1 MSILKKIFGKSNK
14 NDFEG
19 VRIEKLKPFEEKR
32 EKRTDTV
39 WFSPHNIEKCIIATK
54 KLNLEY
60 IFLQTKTI
68 DFLNDKRLNHVKGI
82 CIQFK
87 IEDLTPLYRHKQL
100 THLGIAED
108 NSKEFDFNHFKNLIY
123 IGGIGPKKYI
133 NFDKLINLKYVYLRN
148 YNKKDFSEF
157 LEFKCLRT
165 LEIYSL
171 NCENF
176 NGLAGLEKLKEI
188 KLEMCPRITSLNG
201 INETNKNLE
210 IVHLI
215 SCKKLVDASILSSLP
230 KLRDLYLYK
239 VAELN
244 SLEFLNSSDSIQE
257 LFIHPENVGVKK
269 DDYYPL
275 IKKLQHIG
283 KIEQLK
289 KWKKLDDYINNKVDL
304 SKNQTESLSELQS
317 ILKFSPIKNWI
328 EKYEDGLEQY
338 TPENCNKG
346 EEILSNLVQKLEQTK
361 NLSNDDKVSFIK
373 SSVLEF
379 NQLNDSLDGCF
390 IETGEREELCE
401 VFDNIADSVGIN
413 IQKYEDGIA
422 SEWRDW

>member
-1 MSILKKIFGKSNK
+1 MSILKKILGKFNKSN
-14 NDFEG
+14 FEG

-32 EKRTDTV
+32 EKTTDTV
-39 WFSPHNIEKCIIATK
+39 WFSSHNIEKCIIATK
-54 KLNLEY
+54 KLNLEN

-82 CIQFK
+82 YIQFE
-87 IEDLTPLYRHKQL
+87 IEDLTPLYRHTQL

-108 NSKEFDFNHFKNLIY
+108 NGKEFDFIHFKNLIY

-133 NFDKLINLKYVYLRN
+133 NFDKLVNLKYAYLRN

-157 LEFKCLRT
+157 SEFKNLRRI
-165 LEIYSL
+165 EIYSL

-176 NGLAGLEKLKEI
+176 NGLSGLENLKEI
-188 KLEMCPRITSLNG
+188 KLEMCPRITSLSG
-201 INETNKNLE
+201 IDESNKNLE

-215 SCKKLVDASILSSLP
+215 SSKKLVDASTLSTLP

-244 SLEFLNSSDSIQE
+244 SLDFLNSSNSIQE
-257 LFIHPENVGVKK
+257 LFIHPENVGVKR

-275 IKKLQHIG
+275 IKKLQNIG

-289 KWKKLDDYINNKVDL
+289 KWKKLDDYVNNKIDL
-304 SKNQTESLSELQS
+304 SKNQTEPLSELQS

-338 TPENCNKG
+338 TPENCDKG
-346 EEILSNLVQKLEQTK
+346 EKILSNLIQKLEQNK
-361 NLSNDDKVSFIK
+361 GLDNDDKVSLIK
-373 SSVLEF
+373 YSVIEF

-401 VFDNIADSVGIN
+401 IFDNIADAVGIN
-413 IQKYEDGIA
+413 IQEYEDGIA

>member
-1 MSILKKIFGKSNK
+1 MSIIKKIFGGFNK
-14 NDFEG
+14 NNFEG
-19 VRIEKLKPFEEKR
+19 VRIEKLKPFEEKY
-32 EKRTDTV
+32 EKTTDTV
-39 WFSPHNIEKCIIATK
+39 WFSPHNIEKCIVATK
-54 KLNLEY
+54 KLSIEH

-68 DFLNDKRLNHVKGI
+68 DFLNDKRLSHIKGVSV
-82 CIQFK
+82 QFE
-87 IEDLTPLYRHKQL
+87 IDDLTPLYNHKQL
-100 THLGIAED
+100 THLGVYED
-108 NSKEFDFNHFKNLIY
+108 NGKEFDFSHFKNLIF
-123 IGGIGPKKYI
+123 INGIGPKKYK
-133 NFDKLINLKYVYLRN
+133 NFNKLVNLKYAYLRN
-148 YNKKDFSEF
+148 YNRKDFSEF
-157 LEFKCLRT
+157 SSSKNLNRI
-165 LEIYSL
+165 EIYSL
-171 NCENF
+171 NCENL
-176 NGLAGLEKLKEI
+176 NGLSNLENLKEI

-210 IVHLI
+210 VVHLI
-215 SCKKLVDASILSSLP
+215 SCKKLVDASILSTLP

-244 SLEFLNSSDSIQE
+244 SLDFLSSSNSIQE
-257 LFIHPENVGVKK
+257 LFIHPENVGVKR

-275 IKKLQHIG
+275 IEKLQNIG
-283 KIEQLK
+283 KIEQLR
-289 KWKKLDDYINNKVDL
+289 KWKKLDDYINNEVDL
-304 SKNQTESLSELQS
+304 NKNQTESLSELQS

-338 TPENCNKG
+338 TPENCKKG
-346 EEILSNLVQKLEQTK
+346 EEIISNLVQKLEQNN
-361 NLSNDDKVSFIK
+361 NLNNNDKVDLIK

-379 NQLNDSLDGCF
+379 NRLNDSLDGCF

>member
-1 MSILKKIFGKSNK
+1 MSIFKKIFGSSNK
-14 NDFEG
+14 DHFKE
-19 VRIEKLKPFEEKR
+19 VRIEKLKPFEKKIEKT
-32 EKRTDTV
+32 TDTV
-39 WFSPHNIEKCIIATK
+39 WFSSHNIEQCIKATH
-54 KLNLEY
+54 KLKIEH
-60 IFLQTKTI
+60 IHLQTNTV
-68 DFLNDKRLNHVKGI
+68 DFLKDKRLINVKGI
-82 CIQFK
+82 FVQFK
-87 IEDLTPLYRHKQL
+87 IDDLTPLYNFKQL
-100 THLGIAED
+100 THLTISED
-108 NSKEFDFNHFKNLIY
+108 NNQEFDFSNFKNLIY
-123 IGGIGPKKYI
+123 LNGITQKRYI
-133 NFDKLINLKYVYLRN
+133 NFNKLENLKYLRGRN
-148 YNKKDFSEF
+148 YYKKDFSE
-157 LEFKCLRT
+157 LSNCKKLKQ
-165 LEIYSL
+165 LDIYSL
-171 NCENF
+171 NCENLY
-176 NGLAGLEKLKEI
+176 GLSGLENLKEI
-188 KLEMCPRITSLNG
+188 KLEMCPRIRSLSG
-201 INETNKNLE
+201 IDESNSNLE